1 MAQSSHGQTPAQ
13 QAVTQQVIVF
23 ADIVG
28 STSLYETI
36 GDEAARE
43 LTARCMARMVAVV
56 EARQGRVTAELGDEI
71 MCFFLDPAE
80 AAAAACELHARIGEE
95 FPGAAEIPALKLR
108 IGMHYGSV
116 VGDTDDL
123 MSETAKIAHWAARN
137 AKAEQTLATVPV
149 IDALPRIYRAVSRY
163 VDDETW
169 NFVSFEHVALYEI
182 IWDVEAITAASI
194 EKTRPEDRRWE
205 LVSFAVG
212 GDSVAVSAERPV
224 ISIGRGTQNDLTV
237 KNDLVSRQHFTAQF
251 SRGRC
256 TITDKSTNGTFV
268 MPAGGGRHEIRRD
281 TFPLS
286 GSGVI
291 VLGSPLQHG
300 DVIAIQYV
308 CK

>member
-1 MAQSSHGQTPAQ
+1 MTPSTPGVGPAQ
-13 QAVTQQVIVF
+13 QIIMF

-36 GDEAARE
+36 GDEAARDV
-43 LTARCMARMVAVV
+43 TARCMTLMSDVV
-56 EARQGRVTAELGDEI
+56 HAHSGRVTAELGDEI
-71 MCFFLDPAE
+71 MCFFTDASD
-80 AAAAACELHARIGEE
+80 AAAAACELHAKIGEA
-95 FPGAAEIPALKLR
+95 FPGGGDAPALKLR
-108 IGMHYGSV
+108 IGMHYGNV
-116 VGDTDDL
+116 AGEKDDL

-169 NFVSFEHVALYEI
+169 NFVSFEHVSLYEI
-182 IWDVEAITAASI
+182 IWDVETVTAASVDQQ
-194 EKTRPEDRRWE
+194 RPDDRRYE

-212 GDSVAVSAERPV
+212 GDTVVVSAERPV

-268 MPAGGGRHEIRRD
+268 LPAGGGRHEVRRD

-291 VLGSPLQHG
+291 ILGSPLQQG
-300 DVIAIQYV
+300 DVVAIHYV

>member
-1 MAQSSHGQTPAQ
+1 MRRPSGSGP
-13 QAVTQQVIVF
+13 TQQVILF

-28 STSLYETI
+28 STSLYEEI
-36 GDEAARE
+36 GDEAAHDV
-43 LTARCMARMVAVV
+43 TARCMARMADVAR
-56 EARQGRVTAELGDEI
+56 AHGGKVTAELGDEI
-71 MCFFLDPAE
+71 MCVFAEPAA
-80 AAAAACELHARIGEE
+80 AAAAACELHATVAEVFAGGDGE
-95 FPGAAEIPALKLR
+95 PPLKLR

-116 VGDTDDL
+116 AGETDDL

-137 AKAEQTLATVPV
+137 AKAEQTLATVPL

-182 IWDVEAITAASI
+182 IWDVEAVTVASI
-194 EKTRPEDRRWE
+194 DQGQPDLQRYE

-212 GDSVAVSAERPV
+212 GDTIVVCADRPV

-237 KNDLVSRQHFTAQF
+237 KHDLVSRQHFTAQF

-268 MPAGGGRHEIRRD
+268 LPAGDIRHEVRRD

-291 VLGSPLQHG
+291 VLGSPLQDG
-300 DVIAIQYV
+300 DVVAIQYV

>member
-1 MAQSSHGQTPAQ
+1 MTESSGSRNPAQ
-13 QAVTQQVIVF
+13 QVIMF

-43 LTARCMARMVAVV
+43 LTARCMNRMCEVVQAR
-56 EARQGRVTAELGDEI
+56 RGRVTAELGDEI
-71 MCFFLDPAE
+71 MCFFVEPAD
-80 AAAAACELHARIGEE
+80 AAAAACELHAKIAEV
-95 FPGAAEIPALKLR
+95 FPGDDREPALKLR
-108 IGMHYGSV
+108 IGMHFGTV
-116 VGDTDDL
+116 AGEKDDL

-137 AKAEQTLATVPV
+137 AKAEQSLATVPV
-149 IDALPRIYRAVSRY
+149 IDALPRLYRAISRY

-182 IWDVEAITAASI
+182 IWDVEAITVAAV
-194 EKTRPEDRRWE
+194 EKSKPEDRRYE

-212 GDSVAVSAERPV
+212 GDAVVVNAERPV

-268 MPAGGGRHEIRRD
+268 LPASGGRHEVRRD
-281 TFPLS
+281 TVPL
-286 GSGVI
+286 GDSGVI
-291 VLGSPLQHG
+291 VLGSPQQQG
-300 DVIAIQYV
+300 DVVAIQYV